1 VRKGEQKIKAP
12 TAQHLLISINNG
24 AISGIKNKQDE
35 SHK

>member
-1 VRKGEQKIKAP
+1 VRKGEQKIKEQ
-12 TAQHLLISINNG
+12 TAQHLLISMKNG